1 MAMYNPVTDS
11 FTYYTPVEP
20 KEVKLDLPLLDEP
33 ISLPWA
39 SRIANKGSVIV
50 SDNTSQQ

>member
-20 KEVKLDLPLLDEP
+20 KEVKLDLPLIDSKIVLP
-33 ISLPWA
+33 SL
-39 SRIANKGSVIV
+39 
-50 SDNTSQQ
+50 